1 MTTEDVAKRLVEYCR
16 KGQWFE
22 AHEELYDENC
32 ESIEPAGT
40 QWGSV
45 KGMDAIRE
53 KGEKWSA
60 MVEEVHGSE
69 ISEPI
74 IAENYIALGMVSDT
88 TFKGMGRVKF
98 EELAVYEVKNGKIT
112 KEQFFYTPP
121 PQQG

>member
-1 MTTEDVAKRLVEYCR
+1 MTTEEVAKRLVEYCR

-22 AHEELYDENC
+22 AQEALYDENC
-32 ESIEPAGT
+32 ESIEPPGT

-53 KGEKWSA
+53 KGKKWGA

-69 ISEPI
+69 ISDPI
-74 IAENYIALGMVSDT
+74 VAENYIAMSMVSDT
-88 TFKGMGRVKF
+88 TFKGMGRMKF
-98 EELAVYEVKNGKIT
+98 EELGVYEVKNGKVT

-121 PQQG
+121 PQQ